1 MTDRSSE
8 PDSQVRL
15 TGTIEVALAP
25 VDAFGLFTPRGE
37 QEWVDDWR
45 PRFPADPVDDTAPG
59 TVFETDAHG
68 ERTVWVVV
76 DREPGRRMSY
86 VRVTPTLRAGTVSV
100 ELEPT
105 ERGSL
110 VTVTYDL
117 TALDDQAR
125 SELARFARGY
135 PEFLQSWQAAI
146 ASWLERRR

>member
-1 MTDRSSE
+1 MADRSSE

-15 TGTIEVALAP
+15 TGTLEVALPP

-37 QEWVDDWR
+37 QDWVDGWR
-45 PRFPADPVDDTAPG
+45 PRFPVDPVDDTAPG

-76 DREPGRRMSY
+76 DREPGRRVSY
-86 VRVTPTLRAGTVSV
+86 ARVTPGLRAGTVTV

-117 TALDDQAR
+117 TALDEPAR
-125 SELARFARGY
+125 TKLAHFADGY
-135 PEFLQSWQAAI
+135 PAFLRSWQTAI
-146 ASWLERRR
+146 ASWLERR